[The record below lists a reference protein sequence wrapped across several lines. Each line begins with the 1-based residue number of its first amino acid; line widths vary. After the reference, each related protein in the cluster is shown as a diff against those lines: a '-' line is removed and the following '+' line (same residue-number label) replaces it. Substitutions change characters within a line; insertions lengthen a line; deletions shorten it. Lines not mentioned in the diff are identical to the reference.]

1 MTSPKPRF
9 YCSLFACALL
19 LVATGDFSEA
29 AIITISIDAT
39 GDWSETIDASD
50 LQAGAG
56 SDLKSTYESAAG
68 TGLLTISGTSGNG
81 DTWRVDVQR
90 SDTTWHTNFFTLSV
104 KRTGDGS
111 GGGSISGGTVY
122 QVIGESN
129 VEFFSGTGDRSGIP
143 LQFKLEGMSLQVP
156 PGIYSTT
163 VTYTVSTVS
172 PP

>member
-29 AIITISIDAT
+29 ELTINVT
-39 GDWSETIDASD
+39 GNWSETIDASD

-56 SDLKSTYESAAG
+56 SDLKSTYESAADA
-68 TGLLTISGTSGNG
+68 GLLTIS
-81 DTWRVDVQR
+81 DTAGGAWRVDVRR
-90 SDTTWHTNFFTLSV
+90 SDTTWHTNFTLSV
-104 KRTGDGS
+104 KRTGDGT
-111 GGGSISGGTVY
+111 GGGSISSGAAY
-122 QVIGESN
+122 QAIGLSDAA
-129 VEFFSGTGDRSGIP
+129 FFSGAGDRSGIP

-156 PGIYSTT
+156 PATYSTT
-163 VTYTVSTVS
+163 ITYTVS

>member
-29 AIITISIDAT
+29 ELTINVT
-39 GDWSETIDASD
+39 GNWSETIDASD

-56 SDLKSTYESAAG
+56 SDLKSTYESAADA
-68 TGLLTISGTSGNG
+68 GLLAIS
-81 DTWRVDVQR
+81 DTAGGAWRVDVR
-90 SDTTWHTNFFTLSV
+90 WSDTTWHTNFTLSV

-143 LQFKLEGMSLQVP
+143 LQFKLGDMSLQVP
-156 PGIYSTT
+156 PDTYSTT
-163 VTYTVSTVS
+163 VIYTVS

>member
-81 DTWRVDVQR
+81 DTWRVDVRR
-90 SDTTWHTNFFTLSV
+90 SDTTWHTNFTLSV
-104 KRTGDGS
+104 KRTGDGT
-111 GGGSISGGTVY
+111 GGGSISSRAAY
-122 QVIGESN
+122 QAIGLSDAA
-129 VEFFSGTGDRSGIP
+129 FFSGAGDRSGIP

-156 PGIYSTT
+156 PATYSTT
-163 VTYTVSTVS
+163 ITYTVS